1 MKGTLFPRTSFSR
14 PGRFVSRLWFMLNSV
29 AILELRNVARSTKWI
44 SSGVG
49 LFYLAVL
56 ISRLVGALPA
66 SCGLIGLNL
75 EMKSPPRD
83 LMHGGPFKPQLGCFF
98 RFRFDGR

>member
-1 MKGTLFPRTSFSR
+1 
-14 PGRFVSRLWFMLNSV
+14 MLNSV

-83 LMHGGPFKPQLGCFF
+83 LMHGGPFKLNLS
-98 RFRFDGR
+98 FDATFASGSTAGDPFSDD